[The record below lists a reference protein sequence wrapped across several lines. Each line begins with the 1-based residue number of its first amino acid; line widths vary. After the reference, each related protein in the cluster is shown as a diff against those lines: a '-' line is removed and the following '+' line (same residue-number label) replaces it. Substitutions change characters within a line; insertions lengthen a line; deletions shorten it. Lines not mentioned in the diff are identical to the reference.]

1 MKDQDPKCIN
11 KSYKL
16 IENQSLNIL
25 KKGTK
30 DKTINSQKRKLKWL
44 IKMKKIFKIH
54 SNKEMQTKPA
64 TV

>member
-16 IENQSLNIL
+16 IENQSLNIV

-44 IKMKKIFKIH
+44 RGVKRCLILLEAGKHKH
-54 SNKEMQTKPA
+54 TLL
-64 TV
+64 

>member
-44 IKMKKIFKIH
+44 R
-54 SNKEMQTKPA
+54 E
-64 TV
+64 V